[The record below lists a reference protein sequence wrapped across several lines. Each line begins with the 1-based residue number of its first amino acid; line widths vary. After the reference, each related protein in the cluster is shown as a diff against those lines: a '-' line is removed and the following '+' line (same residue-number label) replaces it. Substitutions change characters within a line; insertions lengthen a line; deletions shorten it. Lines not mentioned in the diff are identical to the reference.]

1 MEYKEPHMR
10 CTGYCTASSYDI
22 QPLYQ
27 ELQKQGSCHLFRDV
41 IHLEVKEDKKSKG
54 DIFYFSYG
62 VVIFWGFTQDE
73 ELQILKSIRPY
84 EKEHSSKPEID
95 EFTFIYGD
103 AMKID
108 EDEIELQNKS
118 ALTKLAI
125 SHGIAQSVK
134 LTIFEEMIQKTIEH
148 TKYLPTSLAKHGK
161 IALTRKEI
169 SQKMG
174 EIFIERNFI
183 NLHSEILDTPEF
195 FWNHPELEP
204 FYRRTAHYLDITK
217 RVELLNKRLNL
228 VHELFEVLTS
238 ELNHQ
243 HSSRLEL
250 AIIGLIVIEVVLAV
264 LKDIFHLI

>member
-1 MEYKEPHMR
+1 MR
-10 CTGYCTASSYDI
+10 CTGYCTAAIYDI
-22 QPLYQ
+22 SRLTL
-27 ELQKQGSCHLFRDV
+27 ELQKLASPQPYKDALHAQ
-41 IHLEVKEDKKSKG
+41 VKEDKRVKG

-62 VVIFWGFTQDE
+62 AVVFWGLTQDE
-73 ELQILKSIRPY
+73 ELEYLRHLKDF
-84 EKEHSSKPEID
+84 EKEPHLKPEID
-95 EFTFIYGD
+95 EFTYVYGEG
-103 AMKID
+103 MKIE
-108 EDEIELQNKS
+108 EDEIVLQNKS
-118 ALTKLAI
+118 PLTKLSI
-125 SHGIAQSVK
+125 SYGIAQSVK

-148 TKYLPTSLAKHGK
+148 TKYLPTSMAKHGK
-161 IALTRKEI
+161 IALSRKEI

-183 NLHSEILDTPEF
+183 NLHAEILDTPEF

-204 FYRRTAHYLDITK
+204 FYRRTAHYLDVTK
-217 RVELLNKRLNL
+217 RVELLNKRLTV